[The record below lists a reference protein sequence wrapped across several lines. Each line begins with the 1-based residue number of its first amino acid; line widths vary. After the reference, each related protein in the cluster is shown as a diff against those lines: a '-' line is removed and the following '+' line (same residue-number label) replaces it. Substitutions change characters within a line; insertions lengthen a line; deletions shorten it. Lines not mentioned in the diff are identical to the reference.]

1 MGATCRRSRL
11 VGAWSVSAREAPEA
25 GACTS
30 LSMWR
35 RAWPVRRRLRL
46 LCMSGERA
54 RFITE
59 QLRYHTNCNS
69 EFGTPSPLS
78 PRGKAKGSGV
88 LTPDGDAP
96 PSHVSGA
103 VDVFRGGEMRYVGAH
118 AL

>member
-1 MGATCRRSRL
+1 MYI
-11 VGAWSVSAREAPEA
+11 V
-25 GACTS
+25 
-30 LSMWR
+30 SMWR

-59 QLRYHTNCNS
+59 QAVPYQLQFRIR
-69 EFGTPSPLS
+69 TPSR
-78 PRGKAKGSGV
+78 RGKAKGSGV

-103 VDVFRGGEMRYVGAH
+103 VDVFRGGEMRYGAH

>member
-1 MGATCRRSRL
+1 MYI
-11 VGAWSVSAREAPEA
+11 V
-25 GACTS
+25 
-30 LSMWR
+30 SMWR

-59 QLRYHTNCNS
+59 QAVPYQLQFRIR
-69 EFGTPSPLS
+69 TPSAS
-78 PRGKAKGSGV
+78 RRGKAKGSGV